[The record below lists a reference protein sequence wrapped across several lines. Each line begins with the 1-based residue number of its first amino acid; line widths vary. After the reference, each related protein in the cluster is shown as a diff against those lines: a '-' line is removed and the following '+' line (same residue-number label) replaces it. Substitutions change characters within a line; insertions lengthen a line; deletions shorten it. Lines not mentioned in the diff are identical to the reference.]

1 MYLLLFS
8 NSVVTL
14 CRTMN
19 GNVLHLVRKV
29 SSFGV
34 HFLQNNDERGFMS
47 STLATKPLSGEIE
60 NAWRIVCPF
69 SNEYS

>member
-1 MYLLLFS
+1 MEMSYTLLEKFLLF
-8 NSVVTL
+8 
-14 CRTMN
+14 R
-19 GNVLHLVRKV
+19 
-29 SSFGV
+29 V